1 MFFVIFLVYSL
12 EGSFTRA
19 CSAVSLRKRYK
30 NFPGGNAPRKSC
42 WGAGGKQ
49 YRKKAQSVKGHMRLN
64 RTADV
69 LGVEIKELQVEKHRN
84 TIMEINIT
92 SEIPDCKSLQKNLP
106 HPRYFRREAP

>member
-1 MFFVIFLVYSL
+1 MHDRKLFVWNGTNYQLI
-12 EGSFTRA
+12 
-19 CSAVSLRKRYK
+19 
-30 NFPGGNAPRKSC
+30 
-42 WGAGGKQ
+42 
-49 YRKKAQSVKGHMRLN
+49 KGHMRLN